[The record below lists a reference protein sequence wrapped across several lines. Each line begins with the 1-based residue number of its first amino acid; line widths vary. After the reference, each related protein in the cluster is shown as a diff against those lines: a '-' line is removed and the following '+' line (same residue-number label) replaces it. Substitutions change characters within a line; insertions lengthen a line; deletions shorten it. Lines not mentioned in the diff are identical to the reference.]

1 MPEVLELAD
10 LALELA
16 HQHFDEQVQTL
27 LEAAG
32 DDASDLAVAAARLST
47 DGPAQGGS
55 PDHIAFALLLEAAHR
70 ASLETRRDEDL
81 VRAG

>member
-1 MPEVLELAD
+1 MGESRDLAD

-16 HQHFDEQVQTL
+16 HQHFDEQVRAL
-27 LEAAG
+27 VEAAG
-32 DDASDLAVAAARLST
+32 DDSSDLALAAARLST

-70 ASLETRRDEDL
+70 ASEAERGKPVEVATS
-81 VRAG
+81 